1 MHKTRDFTQI
11 TIDTDIH
18 DHHLNPTMP
27 GENIDRRPSG
37 KEIEHHLTCHRFGI
51 GAYSLVRDSVIGSQG
66 EDHLLGASRA
76 LFLANRHQAGR
87 NLLQT
92 AETSQGLGQ
101 TIQPGHGPRSPF
113 RREQGHGRKTVAKG
127 FPVFAVFDECHLPTP
142 WSDP

>member
-1 MHKTRDFTQI
+1 MHEARSFTEV

-18 DHHLNPTMP
+18 DHDLNPTMP

-37 KEIEHHLTCHRFGI
+37 KEIEHHLTGHRFGI
-51 GAYSLVRDSVIGSQG
+51 GANSLVRNAVIRSQG
-66 EDHLLGASRA
+66 EDHFLGASRA

-92 AETSQGLGQ
+92 AEASQGLGQ
-101 TIQPGHGPRSPF
+101 TIQSGHGPCSPF
-113 RREQGHGRKTVAKG
+113 RREQWHGRKTVAKS

-142 WSDP
+142 

>member
-1 MHKTRDFTQI
+1 MNEIPDFTEV

-66 EDHLLGASRA
+66 KDHLLGASWA

-87 NLLQT
+87 NFLQT
-92 AETSQGLGQ
+92 AETSQGLGE

-113 RREQGHGRKTVAKG
+113 RRERGYGSQDCRER
-127 FPVFAVFDECHLPTP
+127 FSRLCCIR
-142 WSDP
+142 